1 MEVQAVALVLAG
13 FGVLLLVLA
22 LNRLYVGRF
31 VRAAGSLVAGAVLV
45 GIGAVLLSI
54 ALNLGTYQRLT
65 HETAVAELVFEE
77 RGPQRYRANLIR
89 IPDGAMQV
97 FLLNGDDWQLDARLL
112 KWHGWANLLGLDAQ
126 YRLERISGRY
136 RDIELERSAP
146 RSVYQLAENP
156 GLDLWQMATEH
167 RDRLRFVDAVYG
179 TATYLPMADGA
190 RFQLSVGQS
199 GILARP
205 LNEPARNALSGWP

>member
-22 LNRLYVGRF
+22 LNRLYAGRL
-31 VRAAGSLVAGAVLV
+31 VRAAGSLLAGAILLA
-45 GIGAVLLSI
+45 IGAILLSI
-54 ALNLGTYQRLT
+54 AVNLGTYQRLT
-65 HETAVAELVFEE
+65 HETTVAELVFEE

-89 IPDGAMQV
+89 IPDGSMQV
-97 FLLNGDDWQLDARLL
+97 FLLNGDEWQLDARLL

-136 RDIELERSAP
+136 RDIELERNAP
-146 RSVYQLAENP
+146 RTVYQLAENP
-156 GLDLWQMATEH
+156 GLDLWQIATDQ
-167 RDRLRFVDAVYG
+167 RDRLGFVDAVYG

-190 RFQLSVGQS
+190 RFQVSIGQA
-199 GILARP
+199 GLLARP
-205 LNEPARNALSGWP
+205 LNEPARDAVGSWP

>member
-1 MEVQAVALVLAG
+1 
-13 FGVLLLVLA
+13 
-22 LNRLYVGRF
+22 
-31 VRAAGSLVAGAVLV
+31 
-45 GIGAVLLSI
+45 
-54 ALNLGTYQRLT
+54 
-65 HETAVAELVFEE
+65 
-77 RGPQRYRANLIR
+77 
-89 IPDGAMQV
+89 MQV

-190 RFQLSVGQS
+190 RFQVSVGQS